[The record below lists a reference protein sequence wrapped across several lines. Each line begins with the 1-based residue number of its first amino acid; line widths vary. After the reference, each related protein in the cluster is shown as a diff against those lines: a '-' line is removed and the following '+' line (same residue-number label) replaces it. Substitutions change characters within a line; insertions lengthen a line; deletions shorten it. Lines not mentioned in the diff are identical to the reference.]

1 MLFVTDLLKVF
12 LRIILDLVWIELGEI
27 NDLKIIFKINKKNIE
42 YEQLYYME
50 FFSQRFDDIKK
61 SKNPEVINDFL
72 IKLSKSPNIEYFSI
86 LDYFIDEIDIQI
98 LEKVKLN
105 LVFLI
110 GEIGKGS
117 VIDTKYLEFLSKT
130 YYSSDR
136 WIRNEIIQAFGKILK
151 KTEISQDAIEL
162 IGYAINDEYPP
173 IKVNA
178 LRILLDL
185 DDIPLFVRR
194 NLFFTLN
201 LKNSE
206 LEELCV
212 KIFEKFLPDFN
223 KLFNSLNYSDNY
235 LILKPKAIRSLL
247 IIYFKSPINLESF
260 RKKISSSNWEIE
272 HRERYLKEID
282 TYEKILLKKI

>member
-1 MLFVTDLLKVF
+1 MELIKLKF
-12 LRIILDLVWIELGEI
+12 D
-27 NDLKIIFKINKKNIE
+27 KIKESNNP
-42 YEQLYYME
+42 
-50 FFSQRFDDIKK
+50 DI
-61 SKNPEVINDFL
+61 INDF
-72 IKLSKSPNIEYFSI
+72 IFKLSENPEKEHLVF
-86 LDYFIDEIDIQI
+86 LKYFIVNLDTQI
-98 LEKVKLN
+98 FDKIKLN
-105 LVFLI
+105 LIFLI
-110 GEIGKGS
+110 GEIGKIS
-117 VIDTKYLEFLSKT
+117 TLDAKCLQFLVDTYFK
-130 YYSSDR
+130 SDR

-151 KTEISQDAIEL
+151 KTEISQDAIKL

-178 LRILLDL
+178 LRILLNL

-201 LKNSE
+201 LKDSE

-223 KLFNSLNYSDNY
+223 ELYNSLNYSDNY